1 MRRNFRKLNRR
12 PTKFLVLG
20 LAIILVLL
28 INTGISCM
36 SGKNIIGSGIRKVLN
51 QMGLYME
58 EIKKVD
64 IESSDFSTQGGGAWH
79 INKSADWTS
88 LNKAQ
93 ITFDLETVLKTQER
107 LKDVVFVLDISGSM
121 SGTKLEQ
128 VKKDTIELINYL
140 LSNSKNRVALITFDS
155 TSTILS
161 EFSNDKEALVQLVS
175 GLTDTGCTNYHAGLL
190 NVEKVLEGYERQEN
204 KDLVTL
210 FLTDGYPN
218 EDTPNQIGD
227 YQILK
232 DKYPYM
238 TINGVQYE
246 MGTNIIPEIVQIT
259 DGQFIATMDNLNNVL
274 FEASIAPEYYDSFE
288 IVDFIDKEH
297 WEILKESDIKV
308 NKGTI
313 KLVEENGTQKV
324 VWTFPDSAFRTGDSA
339 KMTIDVSLKEKY
351 AGTEGFYP
359 TNEKE
364 TITTKLPEENEKDKT
379 STKTPVL
386 KTNYDVIYDT
396 NLPKECGDSTRTS
409 ETHFIYESVEKKNP
423 QVSCENYLFK
433 GWEIVDDDIKK
444 INDDV
449 FIMPGRDVEI
459 KAIWSKASI
468 QKTMEG
474 TVNEKLTL
482 YKQVEKDYENNNHA
496 KLYSGAKD
504 TFTGNKNV
512 YYYYGE
518 TPNNNVL
525 FGNICWRMVRTTDTG
540 GVKMVYNGEPDSE
553 GKCGTSRG
561 NHVGYG
567 NRTSQSLS
575 SNYMYGTDYT
585 YDETSKTFTLSG
597 ETETATWNATTYPN
611 LLGKYTC
618 RNTTGSCSTL
628 YYVSEYNS
636 ASSAYVLPINST
648 TTYSRIGTSAF
659 NVNSS
664 SPADVGYMYNKRYTY
679 NSKIMTSSTTVLS
692 SNSLGT
698 GYYYANEVKWN
709 DPTANRYNLVEP
721 YRVES
726 SADYP
731 SLEGKYTFRN
741 STETYTS
748 STVYYIAG
756 VSGSQMYYI
765 QLSSG
770 QELATADTS
779 YTFADSIVEAEDG
792 NYTLDPTTIKTVK
805 KTEWFTNYADYKG
818 KYYQDASGNICYV
831 TTTSNTRFTYV
842 NIANDYMYGN
852 SFDYDEET
860 EMYTLSEE
868 TQHFWNWTDNYSKLN
883 NTHYTCWNTSGTC
896 KTLSYIY
903 YIYRTPYYINL
914 EKGTSVEKA
923 LDEMLYDNNVNTTN
937 STIKNVIDAWYS
949 KNMTEYTDYF
959 EDTVW
964 CNDRSMN
971 NQSSNGWNP
980 NGGSNSTY
988 LYFKSYGNSNSLTC
1002 TNKNDRFTVDSKN
1015 GNGALTY
1022 PVGLV
1027 TRQEQNLAYY
1037 SSNSPL
1043 RDDNYHWTLS
1053 PINFDYSIARGYRVG
1068 SIGAYSSYD
1077 VYITYGVR
1085 PAVSL
1090 RAGIEYLSGDGTV
1103 DSPYI
1108 VDMDS

>member
-1 MRRNFRKLNRR
+1 MRRKIRKLRKNT
-12 PTKFLVLG
+12 TKFLVFG
-20 LAIILVLL
+20 LVIAFLLL
-28 INTGISCM
+28 INTGISYM
-36 SGKNIIGSGIRKVLN
+36 SGTNIIKSGIRKVLD
-51 QMGLYME
+51 GLGVYTE
-58 EIKKVD
+58 EIKKVE
-64 IESSDFSTQGGGAWH
+64 IETSDYSTQEGGAWH
-79 INKSADWTS
+79 IDKSADWTG
-88 LNKAQ
+88 LNKAK
-93 ITFDLETVLKTQER
+93 ITFDLETIIKTQDR

-140 LSNSKNRVALITFDS
+140 LSNSKNRIALITFDS

-161 EFSNDKEALVQLVS
+161 EFTNNKDKLVQLVTS
-175 GLTDTGCTNYHAGLL
+175 LTDTGCTNYHAGLA
-190 NVEKVLEGYERQEN
+190 NVEKVLEGYVKEDN

-246 MGTNIIPEIVQIT
+246 MGTTIIPEIVEIT

-274 FEASIAPEYYDSFE
+274 FEASIAPEYYENFE
-288 IVDFIDKEH
+288 IIDFIDKEH
-297 WEILKESDIKV
+297 WEVLKESDIKV
-308 NKGTI
+308 NKGSA
-313 KLVEENGTQKV
+313 KLLEENGSQKV
-324 VWTFPDSAFRTGDSA
+324 VWTFGTNSFRTGDSG

-364 TITTKLPEENEKDKT
+364 TVTTKLPEENTKDKT
-379 STKTPVL
+379 FTKTPVL
-386 KTNYDVIYDT
+386 KSNYDVIYDT

-409 ETHFIYESVEKKNP
+409 ETHYIYESVTKKNP
-423 QVSCENYLFK
+423 KVSCDNYLFK
-433 GWEIVDDDIKK
+433 GWEIVDEDVKK

-449 FIMPGRDVEI
+449 FIMPGRDVEVR
-459 KAIWSKASI
+459 ALWSKASI

-482 YKQVEKDYENNNHA
+482 YKQVKKDYENNNHA
-496 KLYSGAKD
+496 RLYSGAKD
-504 TFTGNKNV
+504 TFTGNKEV

-553 GKCGTSRG
+553 GKCGTDRG
-561 NHVGYG
+561 QHVGYG

-575 SNYMYGTDYT
+575 SSYMYGADYT

-597 ETETATWNATTYPN
+597 ETETATWNNTTSAN
-611 LLGKYTC
+611 LIGKYTC

-628 YYVSEYNS
+628 YYVSEYYS
-636 ASSAYVLPINST
+636 SSSAYVLPINST
-648 TTYSRIGTSAF
+648 TVYSQIGTSVF
-659 NVNSS
+659 NSSSS

-679 NSKIMTSSTTVLS
+679 NSKSMTSSTSPLS
-692 SNSLGT
+692 SSSLST
-698 GYYYANEVKWN
+698 GYYYADTIDWN
-709 DPTANRYNLVEP
+709 TTTANRYTLVEP
-721 YRVES
+721 YRIE
-726 SADYP
+726 ATTDYP

-741 STETYTS
+741 NTGTYTNS
-748 STVYYIAG
+748 SVYYIVK
-756 VSGSQMYYI
+756 VSGSTMYYVS
-765 QLSSG
+765 LSSG

-779 YTFADSIVEAEDG
+779 YTFADSIIETEEG
-792 NYTLDPTTIKTVK
+792 TGKYTLDPTTTKTVK
-805 KTEWFTNYADYKG
+805 RTEWYDNYSNYKG
-818 KYYQDASGNICYV
+818 KYYCEDAACTNIYYI
-831 TTTSNTRFTYV
+831 TSTSNTSFTYV
-842 NIANDYMYGN
+842 NIANDYKYGN
-852 SFDYDEET
+852 SFTYDEATGE
-860 EMYTLSEE
+860 YTLSGE
-868 TQHFWNWTDNYSKLN
+868 TQQFYDWPNNYSKLA

-896 KTLSYIY
+896 KTLSYMY
-903 YIYRTPYYINL
+903 YISSTPYYINL
-914 EKGTSVEKA
+914 ENGASIEKA
-923 LDEMLYDNNVNTTN
+923 IEEMLSAADVNTTN

-949 KNMTEYTDYF
+949 KNMTQYTDYF

-964 CNDRSMN
+964 CNDRSI
-971 NQSSNGWNP
+971 SSLGGWNP
-980 NGGSNSTY
+980 NGGGLTSY
-988 LYFKSYGNSNSLTC
+988 LNFYGSSGLTC
-1002 TNKNDRFTVDSKN
+1002 KNQSDRFTVDSKN

-1027 TRQEQNLAYY
+1027 TRQEQSLAYY

-1043 RDDNYHWTLS
+1043 SSKAYNWTLS
-1053 PINFDYSIARGYRVG
+1053 PHYFR
-1068 SIGAYSSYD
+1068 YSSAYGYFVD
-1077 VYITYGVR
+1077 SYGTLSGNGVYSAYGVR

-1090 RAGIEYLSGDGTV
+1090 RTGIEYLEGNGTAE
-1103 DSPYI
+1103 SPYI